1 MMKEMVLNFMN
12 RDELILSFTPI
23 LEKLVLKYNN
33 HIPDEDLLM
42 LCYVETTRAVDR
54 SLSEGLTDK
63 KSIQNRV
70 IRWCSNAL
78 INEVRVIRNVNKTDI
93 VFDELDDLNDSD
105 YSFALIELKTAL
117 NDKENKVLDMRL
129 NGYDEKTIK
138 EQLNI
143 GDTTY
148 HNIMRKIKKII
159 LD

>member
-1 MMKEMVLNFMN
+1 MN

-54 SLSEGLTDK
+54 SLSEGLTDV

-78 INEVRVIRNVNKTDI
+78 INEIRVIRNVNKTDI
-93 VFDELDDLNDSD
+93 IFDELDDLQDSD
-105 YSFALIELKTAL
+105 YWYALIDLKQAL
-117 NDKENKVLDMRL
+117 NEKENKVLDMRL

-138 EQLNI
+138 DTLKI

-148 HNIMRKIKKII
+148 HNIMSKIKKII
-159 LD
+159 LN